1 MQRWCRL
8 SCLETICACFGEC
21 YLEMKYPRLILMKR
35 YTATLY
41 SLGKHIVNPSNSLLN
56 LLTPVSSN
64 LKRCVMLHGINVY
77 DYLPF
82 QSIIK
87 IFSRYFITCVC
98 KVILK
103 ILFSLLFLTLVW
115 DNLMYL
121 TLLVPFFFLLLL
133 LPFTPSFSPIFP
145 TTLFSPL
152 PPLVS
157 ILFKRKD

>member
-8 SCLETICACFGEC
+8 SCLETICACYGDC

-56 LLTPVSSN
+56 RLTPVSSN

-103 ILFSLLFLTLVW
+103 ILFSLLFLNVFNLVG
-115 DNLMYL
+115 
-121 TLLVPFFFLLLL
+121 
-133 LPFTPSFSPIFP
+133 SF
-145 TTLFSPL
+145 LFSPSSSPFYSFFFSHIPHHPVFSSPSSCL
-152 PPLVS
+152 YSL
-157 ILFKRKD
+157 

>member
-8 SCLETICACFGEC
+8 SCLETICACYGDC

-56 LLTPVSSN
+56 RLTPVSSN

-103 ILFSLLFLTLVW
+103 ILFSLLFLP
-115 DNLMYL
+115 YS
-121 TLLVPFFFLLLL
+121 PPPCFLLSLL
-133 LPFTPSFSPIFP
+133 LS
-145 TTLFSPL
+145 LFSL
-152 PPLVS
+152 REKTDVLLALHLS
-157 ILFKRKD
+157 M